1 MHIIERLLTGEEPY
15 GTLNA
20 EIESMIKEDDYSE
33 LELYPKVIEL
43 LN

>member
-1 MHIIERLLTGEEPY
+1 MHIIERLLTGEEAY

-20 EIESMIKEDDYSE
+20 EIESMIKEDDWSE
-33 LELYPKVIEL
+33 LELNQKVIEL